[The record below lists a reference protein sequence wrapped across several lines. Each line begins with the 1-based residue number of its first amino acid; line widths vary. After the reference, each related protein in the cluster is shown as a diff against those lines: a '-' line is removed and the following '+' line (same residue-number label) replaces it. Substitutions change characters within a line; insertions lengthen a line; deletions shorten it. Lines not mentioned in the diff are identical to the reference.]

1 MLKLPIV
8 NKVLEDIGIFF
19 SLDELSLCAIC
30 IPASW
35 EGKAVS
41 SFAYDLHWSDLADSI
56 LMDMNE
62 RVSGLGNIVLLHKSR
77 YCAPCPPFFLSTAP

>member
-30 IPASW
+30 IPAPWNASW
-35 EGKAVS
+35 GER
-41 SFAYDLHWSDLADSI
+41 LCLLL
-56 LMDMNE
+56 LMICT
-62 RVSGLGNIVLLHKSR
+62 GQI
-77 YCAPCPPFFLSTAP
+77 